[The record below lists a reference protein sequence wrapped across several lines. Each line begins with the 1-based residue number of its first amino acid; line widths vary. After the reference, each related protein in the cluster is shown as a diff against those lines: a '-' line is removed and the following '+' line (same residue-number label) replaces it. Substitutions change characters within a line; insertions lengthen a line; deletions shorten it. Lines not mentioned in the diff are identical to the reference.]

1 MVGFL
6 IMLLKCVRLFL
17 VSAVLFQM
25 LCSVLAVKLY
35 GMEFPAAVGGLIG
48 SVADMFVLFELFHA
62 EILSYGIFGITKAVA
77 VICFLGAGIL
87 LQMSDSHSIYR
98 YFKRRRVLMIV
109 TLVILFYGFGGIT
122 QLIWSGNII

>member
-1 MVGFL
+1 
-6 IMLLKCVRLFL
+6 MLLKCVRLFL

-25 LCSVLAVKLY
+25 LCTVLAVKLY
-35 GMEFPAAVGGLIG
+35 GMEFTAAVGGLIG

-62 EILSYGIFGITKAVA
+62 EILPYGIFGITKAVA

-87 LQMSDSHSIYR
+87 LQMSDSRGIYR
-98 YFKRRRVLMIV
+98 YFKRRRVFMII